1 LFVTVTL
8 LLFLNHAYRN
18 QTGVQ
23 VDSFFTTGLCII
35 TISIIIFIFV
45 NENEIVV
52 CNWSCNPFW
61 ASCLLLH
68 MGIF

>member
-1 LFVTVTL
+1 M
-8 LLFLNHAYRN
+8 
-18 QTGVQ
+18 
-23 VDSFFTTGLCII
+23 DSFFTTALCII

-68 MGIF
+68 MGIFRGFPGSNPLNESVHVNIA